1 MAPAPLVSHRAGSVA
16 SMDPTTD
23 SRLCGACRRPID
35 QPSACHVPHEGGKLP
50 WRLHPRVRPAGCSCA
65 VGAGILVWRWCDV
78 DDCDAIII
86 PNFTFKQHLR
96 RLKARHATDTT

>member
-1 MAPAPLVSHRAGSVA
+1 MTLAPLVSHRAGSVA

-50 WRLHPRVRPAGCSCA
+50 WRPHPRVRPAGCSCA
-65 VGAGILVWRWCDV
+65 VGAGILVWRWCDIDGCDGHARCLVCEAGTLTRCPV
-78 DDCDAIII
+78 DGM
-86 PNFTFKQHLR
+86 
-96 RLKARHATDTT
+96 